1 MVSADWSLHC
11 TACGR
16 CCNSPPLLSLDE
28 LWQHRHTFI
37 GCISVRRLPRNA
49 SAGQRALAAQLLP
62 GGAADDLVLLLQGYQ
77 WASQPSCPALQSD
90 QRCGVH
96 GAHKPATC
104 RVVPLDAL
112 LPDAEQALL
121 LPQRAESAAF
131 IGADCLQPNVAG
143 AGQILLRQLQ
153 VVEPEYLGALQQRRA
168 DLARDRTLWGDA
180 LHAILRPELA
190 RSGRNLQ
197 DGYLSLPLVPLLAH
211 LALHDA
217 IWRERVHALLD
228 AQIALIESGI
238 AAALQRKDPRDRPAT
253 QEMRQFLTAYQKL
266 RA

>member
-1 MVSADWSLHC
+1 M
-11 TACGR
+11 
-16 CCNSPPLLSLDE
+16 
-28 LWQHRHTFI
+28 
-37 GCISVRRLPRNA
+37 
-49 SAGQRALAAQLLP
+49 
-62 GGAADDLVLLLQGYQ
+62 
-77 WASQPSCPALQSD
+77 
-90 QRCGVH
+90 
-96 GAHKPATC
+96 
-104 RVVPLDAL
+104 
-112 LPDAEQALL
+112 
-121 LPQRAESAAF
+121 
-131 IGADCLQPNVAG
+131 AG